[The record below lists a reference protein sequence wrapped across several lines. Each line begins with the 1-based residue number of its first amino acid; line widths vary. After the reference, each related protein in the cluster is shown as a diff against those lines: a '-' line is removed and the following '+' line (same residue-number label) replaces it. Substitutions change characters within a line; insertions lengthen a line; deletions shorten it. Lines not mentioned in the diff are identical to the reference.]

1 MVANLAVARERRAF
15 PTALCRGAFV
25 KKSGS
30 YLYTF
35 LHVHV
40 QLGMQ
45 YINLKYSRETSTYL
59 VKIGM
64 QSICSSYLSTT
75 SVSSRLWAKNAGSA
89 ACPLGPAHGLYS
101 ECAALSSA
109 SLLSL
114 SYHLLWSLI
123 LACAGT
129 DARLCAGGELLA
141 LLLALHFHRRME
153 LSVLHFLPT
162 INDLPPHI

>member
-1 MVANLAVARERRAF
+1 MTERATLGFGEFRPHYFASFCEKKWFPFIYIFTCARAIRYAV
-15 PTALCRGAFV
+15 
-25 KKSGS
+25 
-30 YLYTF
+30 Y
-35 LHVHV
+35 
-40 QLGMQ
+40 
-45 YINLKYSRETSTYL
+45 NLKYSRETSYYL

-114 SYHLLWSLI
+114 SYHLLRSLI